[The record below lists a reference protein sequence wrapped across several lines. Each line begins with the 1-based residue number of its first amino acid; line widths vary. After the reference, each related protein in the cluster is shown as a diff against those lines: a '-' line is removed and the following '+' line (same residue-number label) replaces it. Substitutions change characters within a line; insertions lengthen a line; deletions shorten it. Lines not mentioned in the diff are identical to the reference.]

1 MRTTL
6 LLGCVFTA
14 MARCLPCSQ
23 PNFTELSKSHL
34 AKAFALIDAE
44 LLGGNLAPLLRA
56 EQRRLSFRVAPRM
69 TSRAGHLETQH
80 ATPRKHELAISS
92 TLLFQTFR
100 NARERRVVVN
110 GCSCTDRTQALL
122 RVVEH
127 EIIHLLF
134 LCDGMPAAFR

>member
-1 MRTTL
+1 MFTPRAL
-6 LLGCVFTA
+6 L
-14 MARCLPCSQ
+14 CSQ

-69 TSRAGHLETQH
+69 TSRAGHLLTEH

-110 GCSCTDRTQALL
+110 GCSCADRTQALL